1 MIKIKENDDEAEE
14 EDIPERV
21 LNNKFYLF
29 FYRIC
34 MHDLFTFSMTVAILL
49 NTFFL
54 MFDSYPISYQK

>member
-21 LNNKFYLF
+21 LNNKCYLF